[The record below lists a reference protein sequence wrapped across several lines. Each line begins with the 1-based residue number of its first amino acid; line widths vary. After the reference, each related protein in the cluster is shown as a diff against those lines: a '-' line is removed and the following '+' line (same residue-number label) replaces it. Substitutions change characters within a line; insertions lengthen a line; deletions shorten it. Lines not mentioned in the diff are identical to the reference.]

1 MALPPMDQRSSMHI
15 PLPADPGGMPTY
27 IRWFDFKA
35 GPAAQTGA
43 EEQKESWVC
52 SRQTSVLG
60 CSSHQLGEFGL
71 VISPLFLH
79 FLISKMGMRA

>member
-1 MALPPMDQRSSMHI
+1 MALPPMDQRGSTDI
-15 PLPADPGGMPTY
+15 PLPGDPGGMPKC

-35 GPAAQTGA
+35 GPAAQSGA
-43 EEQKESWVC
+43 EEQRESWVC
-52 SRQTSVLG
+52 SRHASVLG
-60 CSSHQLGEFGL
+60 CSSHQFGEFER